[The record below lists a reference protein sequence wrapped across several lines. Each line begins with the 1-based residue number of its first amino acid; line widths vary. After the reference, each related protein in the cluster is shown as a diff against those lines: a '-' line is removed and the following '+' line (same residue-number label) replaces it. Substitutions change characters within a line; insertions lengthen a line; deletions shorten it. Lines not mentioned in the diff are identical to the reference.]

1 MDTGL
6 KTKFNYQTRLFSL
19 IIVFMWILTF
29 AFFTLQYTREKEYK
43 VETIN
48 NELQMLNMRV
58 LNSIESRDSIDMA
71 HINRVIDADS
81 VRLTVIDMAGNVLY
95 DNSHSGEMDNH
106 LDRVEMKAALANGDG
121 YTIRRRSDT
130 DSNEYFYSA
139 TRGDSVVVRTALPY
153 NKELTDYFRVDTVYM
168 WVIIWWR

>member
-95 DNSHSGEMDNH
+95 DNS
-106 LDRVEMKAALANGDG
+106 
-121 YTIRRRSDT
+121 
-130 DSNEYFYSA
+130 
-139 TRGDSVVVRTALPY
+139 
-153 NKELTDYFRVDTVYM
+153 
-168 WVIIWWR
+168 WR